1 MDIIDIITQYKALL
15 GGAVIG
21 TATITGVALNIAYN
35 RTIEGRIKKEKNAST
50 TSAIA
55 AELLCNSKH
64 LRNLYLAIH
73 SPKKHKYSVTEYKHI
88 DTQVYQELLQNIGEL
103 GSSITFM
110 VVDSYGDLKKMR
122 GRMEIFDNQNEITK
136 NKDKILKD
144 IQIALVKTMSCAL
157 TLYLYADYMTGKQWS
172 KLIKEQRIIR
182 IERTL
187 TGFCKFIEKIDAEM
201 QFIDMGEEENL
212 EFRKRFGDKQNR
224 ADIKQLFL
232 TIHDALEDLPKQP
245 QWRAQL
251 TLRALSYKIQNTL
264 TSFLDIE
271 ADEYDIL
278 SEQEYGQF
286 L

>member
-1 MDIIDIITQYKALL
+1 MDIISFITDYKAVL

-35 RTIEGRIKKEKNAST
+35 RTIDGRIKKEKNAST

-55 AELLCNSKH
+55 AELLYNSKH

-88 DTQVYQELLQNIGEL
+88 DTQVYQELLQNIGEF

-122 GRMEIFDNQNEITK
+122 GRMEVFDSQNEITK

-157 TLYLYADYMTGKQWS
+157 TLYLYADYMTGKEWS

-201 QFIDMGEEENL
+201 QFIDMSEAEDL

-224 ADIKQLFL
+224 ADIKQLFI
-232 TIHDALEDLPKQP
+232 TIHDALEELPNQP

-264 TSFLDIE
+264 TSFLNIE

>member
-1 MDIIDIITQYKALL
+1 
-15 GGAVIG
+15 
-21 TATITGVALNIAYN
+21 
-35 RTIEGRIKKEKNAST
+35 
-50 TSAIA
+50 
-55 AELLCNSKH
+55 
-64 LRNLYLAIH
+64 
-73 SPKKHKYSVTEYKHI
+73 
-88 DTQVYQELLQNIGEL
+88 
-103 GSSITFM
+103 
-110 VVDSYGDLKKMR
+110 
-122 GRMEIFDNQNEITK
+122 
-136 NKDKILKD
+136 
-144 IQIALVKTMSCAL
+144 MSCAL
-157 TLYLYADYMTGKQWS
+157 TLYLYADYMTGKEWS

-201 QFIDMGEEENL
+201 QFIDMSEAEDL

-224 ADIKQLFL
+224 ADIKQLFI
-232 TIHDALEDLPKQP
+232 TIHDALEELPNQP

-264 TSFLDIE
+264 TSFLNIE